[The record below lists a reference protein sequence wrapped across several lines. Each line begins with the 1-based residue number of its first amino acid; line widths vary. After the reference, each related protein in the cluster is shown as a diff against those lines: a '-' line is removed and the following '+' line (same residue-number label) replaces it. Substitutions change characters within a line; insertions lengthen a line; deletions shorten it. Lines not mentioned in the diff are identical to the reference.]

1 MQRMLLKLWTEELW
15 MDSDSKQKCLA
26 EVEEKIDDA
35 LLNSKDVED
44 LHHVMFALTVAKWDT
59 ELTNARR
66 DVKQHLE
73 ELAIVAGNRD
83 IGKQNANYQE
93 HLHLHQNIDLED
105 QGPGVQIIEESG
117 QKVHLMIKDH
127 IRRTNPESNHKRN
140 EALHHKRKKR
150 TLHRSRTKILITNDS
165 LVH

>member
-1 MQRMLLKLWTEELW
+1 M
-15 MDSDSKQKCLA
+15 
-26 EVEEKIDDA
+26 EEKIDDA

-83 IGKQNANYQE
+83 IGK
-93 HLHLHQNIDLED
+93 
-105 QGPGVQIIEESG
+105 
-117 QKVHLMIKDH
+117 
-127 IRRTNPESNHKRN
+127 
-140 EALHHKRKKR
+140 
-150 TLHRSRTKILITNDS
+150 
-165 LVH
+165 